1 MSPGDFLVGVIVGSF
16 LGYFFPREIA
26 LFLGSASRSLLP
38 PSPPV
43 PELRWVDVTQDATA
57 PGLFVVELSDGRK
70 FSGGF
75 PEVGWRDLSDGR
87 RTADGELIELCTA
100 AVWFYRR
107 TGKGD
112 RP

>member
-1 MSPGDFLVGVIVGSF
+1 MSPGDFLVGVIIGSF
-16 LGYFFPREIA
+16 VGYFFPKEIA

-38 PSPPV
+38 PSPPA

-57 PGLFVVELSDGRK
+57 PGLFLVELSDGRK
-70 FSGGF
+70 FCGGS
-75 PEVGWRDLSDGR
+75 PGVVWRNVANGERDGAVIDLLD
-87 RTADGELIELCTA
+87 A